1 MTKALEGIRIVDL
14 SQFEAGPSCTQLL
27 AWLGAEVIKV
37 EPLSGEA
44 NRLGLS
50 DRPGVDSWGF
60 LFFNANKKSLTL
72 NLKHPR
78 GRALL
83 DDLLRRADV
92 LVENFGPGTMERLGL
107 GWPAL
112 HALNPRLIAASIK
125 GFGSSGPYAAYKS
138 FEFVAQAMAGVMS
151 LNGHADGPPLKVPAG
166 LGDTGAGLHL
176 AVGILAAV
184 VQRQSTGLGQQV
196 EVAQQDAVANLTR
209 VHIREQYMNDEPVP
223 RRGNRQFGN
232 APVGAYRC
240 RPGGPNDYLFVHG
253 VLPEMFKALMRIVGR
268 PDLADDESLETRAGR
283 FARVD
288 EIDALI
294 EAWTLKHTKHEAME
308 ILAAAGVACGAV
320 LDSSELLASEHLRG
334 RGMVVD
340 LEHPDRG
347 RFPMLGNPVRL
358 SSSDT
363 EVRRAPLLG
372 EHTAE
377 VLGGLLGLSDAEVA
391 ELRKDGVVSRE
402 RAPR

>member
-1 MTKALEGIRIVDL
+1 MAMTKALTGIRIVDL
-14 SQFEAGPSCTQLL
+14 TQYEAGPSCTQLL

-37 EPLSGEA
+37 EPLAGEA
-44 NRLGLS
+44 NRIGLT

-78 GRALL
+78 GRAVL

-92 LVENFGPGTMERLGL
+92 VVENFGPGTMERLGL
-107 GWPAL
+107 GWEAL
-112 HALNPRLIAASIK
+112 RALNPRLIAASIK
-125 GFGSSGPYAAYKS
+125 GFGSSGPYAGYKS

-151 LNGHADGPPLKVPAG
+151 LNGEADGGPLKVPAG

-176 AVGILAAV
+176 AVGILAAIIH
-184 VQRQSTGLGQQV
+184 RQATGLGQQV
-196 EVAQQDAVANLTR
+196 EVAQQDAVANLIR
-209 VHIREQYMNDEPVP
+209 VHIREQYMNGEPVA

-232 APVGAYRC
+232 APVNAYRC

-253 VLPEMFKALMRIVGR
+253 VTPDMFQAVMRAIGR
-268 PDLADDESLETRAGR
+268 PDLADDPSLQTRAGR

-294 EAWTLKHTKHEAME
+294 EAWTGKHTKYEAME
-308 ILAAAGVACGAV
+308 ILAGAGVACGAV
-320 LDSSELLASEHLRG
+320 LDSAEVLSNEHLRE

-340 LEHPDRG
+340 LEHPERG
-347 RFPMLGNPVRL
+347 RFAMLGNPVRL
-358 SSSDT
+358 SASPT
-363 EVRRAPLLG
+363 EVQCAPRLG
-372 EHTAE
+372 EHTGE
-377 VLGGLLGLSDAEVA
+377 VLGRLLGLSAVEVA
-391 ELRKDGVVSRE
+391 QLKRE
-402 RAPR
+402 GAV

>member
-1 MTKALEGIRIVDL
+1 MAMTKALNGIRIVDL
-14 SQFEAGPSCTQLL
+14 SQYEAGPSCTQLL

-37 EPLSGEA
+37 EPLAGEA
-44 NRLGLS
+44 NRIGLT

-72 NLKHPR
+72 NLKHSR
-78 GRALL
+78 GRVVL

-92 LVENFGPGTMERLGL
+92 VVENFGPGTMERLGL
-107 GWPAL
+107 GWEAL

-125 GFGSSGPYAAYKS
+125 GFGSSGPYAGYKS

-151 LNGHADGPPLKVPAG
+151 LNGEAAGGPLKVPAG

-176 AVGILAAV
+176 AVGILAAIIH
-184 VQRQSTGLGQQV
+184 RQGTGLGQQV

-209 VHIREQYMNDEPVP
+209 IHIREQYMNGEPVA

-232 APVGAYRC
+232 APVNAYRC

-253 VLPEMFKALMRIVGR
+253 VIPEMFQAIMRTIGH
-268 PDLADDESLETRAGR
+268 PDLADDPSLQTRSGR

-288 EIDALI
+288 EIDGLI
-294 EAWTLKHTKHEAME
+294 EAWTQKHTKFEAME
-308 ILAAAGVACGAV
+308 ILAGAGVACGAV
-320 LDSSELLASEHLRG
+320 LDSAEVLSNEHLRS
-334 RGMVVD
+334 RGMVVE
-340 LEHPDRG
+340 LEHPERG

-358 SSSDT
+358 SASPT
-363 EVRRAPLLG
+363 EVHRAPLLG

-377 VLGGLLGLSDAEVA
+377 VLAGLLGLSPEEVA
-391 ELRKDGVVSRE
+391 QLKQDG
-402 RAPR
+402 AA

>member
-1 MTKALEGIRIVDL
+1 MAKALDGIRIVDL
-14 SQFEAGPSCTQLL
+14 TQYEAGPSCTQLL
-27 AWLGAEVIKV
+27 AWLGADVIKV
-37 EPLSGEA
+37 EPLAGEA

-50 DRPGVDSWGF
+50 DKPGVDSWGF
-60 LFFNANKKSLTL
+60 LFFNANKKSVTL
-72 NLKHPR
+72 NLKHAR

-83 DDLLRRADV
+83 DDLLRHADV
-92 LVENFGPGTMERLGL
+92 LTENFGPGVMERLGL
-107 GWPAL
+107 GWETL
-112 HALNPRLIAASIK
+112 HALNPKLIAASVK
-125 GFGSSGPYAAYKS
+125 GFGSTGPYAGYKS

-151 LNGHADGPPLKVPAG
+151 LNGEPDGPPLKVPAG

-176 AVGILAAV
+176 AVGILAALL
-184 VQRQSTGLGQQV
+184 QRQATGLGQQV

-209 VHIREQYMNDEPVP
+209 VHIREQYMNGEPVP

-232 APVGAYRC
+232 APVNAYRC

-253 VLPEMFKALMRIVGR
+253 VTPDMFQALMRAIGR
-268 PDLADDESLETRAGR
+268 PDLADDPALRTRAGR

-294 EAWTLKHTKHEAME
+294 EAWTGKHTKYEAME
-308 ILAAAGVACGAV
+308 ILAGAGVACGAV
-320 LDSSELLASEHLRG
+320 LDSAEVLSNEHLRG

-358 SSSDT
+358 SASPT

-377 VLGGLLGLSDAEVA
+377 VLGGLLGLSAD
-391 ELRKDGVVSRE
+391 ELARLKADGAV
-402 RAPR
+402 

>member
-1 MTKALEGIRIVDL
+1 MAKALGGIMIVDL
-14 SQFEAGPSCTQLL
+14 SQYEAGPSCTQLL

-37 EPLSGEA
+37 EPLAGEA
-44 NRLGLS
+44 NRLGLT
-50 DRPGVDSWGF
+50 DKPGVDSWGF
-60 LFFNANKKSLTL
+60 LFFNANKKSVTL
-72 NLKHPR
+72 NLKHAR
-78 GRALL
+78 GRAVL

-92 LVENFGPGTMERLGL
+92 LVENFGPGAMERLGL
-107 GWPAL
+107 GWEAL

-125 GFGSSGPYAAYKS
+125 GFGSSGPYAHYKS

-151 LNGHADGPPLKVPAG
+151 LNGAPDGPPLKVPAG
-166 LGDTGAGLHL
+166 LGDTGAGVHL
-176 AVGILAAV
+176 AVGILAAI
-184 VQRQSTGLGQQV
+184 VQRQSTGRGQQV

-209 VHIREQYMNDEPVP
+209 VHLREQYMNGEPVA

-232 APVGAYRC
+232 APVNTYRC

-253 VLPEMFKALMRIVGR
+253 VTPDMFQALMRTIGR
-268 PDLADDESLETRAGR
+268 PDLADDPSLGTRAGR
-283 FARVD
+283 YARVD

-294 EAWTLKHTKHEAME
+294 EAWTGKHTKYEAME
-308 ILAAAGVACGAV
+308 ILAGAGVACGAV
-320 LDSSELLASEHLRG
+320 LDSSELLANEHLRG

-358 SSSDT
+358 SDSPT

-377 VLGGLLGLSDAEVA
+377 VLGGLLGLSAEDLA
-391 ELRKDGVVSRE
+391 RLKQDG
-402 RAPR
+402 AA

>member
-1 MTKALEGIRIVDL
+1 MAKALDGIRIIDL
-14 SQFEAGPSCTQLL
+14 TQYEAGPSCTQLL

-37 EPLSGEA
+37 EPVAGEA

-50 DRPGVDSWGF
+50 DKPGVDSWGF
-60 LFFNANKKSLTL
+60 LFFNANKKSVTL

-78 GRALL
+78 GRAML

-92 LVENFGPGTMERLGL
+92 LVENFAPGAMERLGL
-107 GWPAL
+107 GWEAL
-112 HALNPRLIAASIK
+112 HALNPRLIAASVK
-125 GFGSSGPYAAYKS
+125 GFGSSGPYAGYKS

-151 LNGHADGPPLKVPAG
+151 LNGEPDGPPLKVPAG

-176 AVGILAAV
+176 GIGILAAI
-184 VQRQSTGLGQQV
+184 VQRQATGLGQQV
-196 EVAQQDAVANLTR
+196 EVAQQDAVANLIR
-209 VHIREQYMNDEPVP
+209 VHIREQYMNGEPVA
-223 RRGNRQFGN
+223 RRGNHQFGN
-232 APVGAYRC
+232 APVNAYRC

-253 VLPEMFKALMRIVGR
+253 VTPDMFQALMRTIGR
-268 PDLADDESLETRAGR
+268 PDLADDPTLATRAGR
-283 FARVD
+283 FARVG

-294 EAWTLKHTKHEAME
+294 EAWTGKHTKYEAMQ
-308 ILAAAGVACGAV
+308 ILAGAGVACGAV
-320 LDSSELLASEHLRG
+320 LDSREVLADEHLRA

-358 SSSDT
+358 SASPT

-377 VLGGLLGLSDAEVA
+377 VLGALLGLSSDDLAR
-391 ELRKDGVVSRE
+391 LRQDGAV
-402 RAPR
+402 

>member
-1 MTKALEGIRIVDL
+1 MAKALDGIRIIDL
-14 SQFEAGPSCTQLL
+14 TQYEAGPSCTQIL

-37 EPLSGEA
+37 EPLAGEA
-44 NRLGLS
+44 NRLGIS
-50 DRPGVDSWGF
+50 DKPGVDSWGF
-60 LFFNANKKSLTL
+60 LFFNANKKSVTL

-83 DDLLRRADV
+83 DDLLRQADV
-92 LVENFGPGTMERLGL
+92 LVENFGPGAMERLGL
-107 GWPAL
+107 GWEAL
-112 HALNPRLIAASIK
+112 HALNPRLIAASVK
-125 GFGSSGPYAAYKS
+125 GFGSSGPYAGYKS
-138 FEFVAQAMAGVMS
+138 FEFVAQAMGGVMS
-151 LNGHADGPPLKVPAG
+151 LNGEADGPPLKVPAG

-176 AVGILAAV
+176 GIGILAAI
-184 VQRQSTGLGQQV
+184 VQRQATGLGQQV

-209 VHIREQYMNDEPVP
+209 VHIREQYMNGEPVA

-232 APVGAYRC
+232 APVNAYRC

-253 VLPEMFKALMRIVGR
+253 VTPDMFQALMRTIGR
-268 PDLADDESLETRAGR
+268 PDLADDPTLQTRAAR

-294 EAWTLKHTKHEAME
+294 EAWTGKHTKHEAME
-308 ILAAAGVACGAV
+308 ILAGAGVACGAV
-320 LDSSELLASEHLRG
+320 LDSGEVLSNEHLRG

-358 SSSDT
+358 SASPTD
-363 EVRRAPLLG
+363 VQRAPLLG

-377 VLGGLLGLSDAEVA
+377 VLGSLLGLSAD
-391 ELRKDGVVSRE
+391 ELAQLKKDGAV
-402 RAPR
+402 

>member
-1 MTKALEGIRIVDL
+1 MAKALDGIRIIDL
-14 SQFEAGPSCTQLL
+14 TQYEAGPSCTQLL

-37 EPLSGEA
+37 EPRAGEA

-50 DRPGVDSWGF
+50 DKPGVDSWGF
-60 LFFNANKKSLTL
+60 LFFNANKKSVTL

-78 GRALL
+78 GRAML

-92 LVENFGPGTMERLGL
+92 LVENFAPGAMERLGL
-107 GWPAL
+107 GWAAL
-112 HALNPRLIAASIK
+112 HALNPRLIAASVK
-125 GFGSSGPYAAYKS
+125 GFGSSGPYSGYKS

-151 LNGHADGPPLKVPAG
+151 LNGEPDGPPLKVPAG

-176 AVGILAAV
+176 GIGILAAII
-184 VQRQSTGLGQQV
+184 QRQATGLGQQV
-196 EVAQQDAVANLTR
+196 EVAQQDAVANLIR
-209 VHIREQYMNDEPVP
+209 VHIREQYMNGEPVA
-223 RRGNRQFGN
+223 RRGNHQFGN
-232 APVGAYRC
+232 APVNAYRC

-253 VLPEMFKALMRIVGR
+253 VIPDMFQALMRTIGR
-268 PDLADDESLETRAGR
+268 PDLADDPTLATRAGR
-283 FARVD
+283 FARVE

-294 EAWTLKHTKHEAME
+294 EAWTGKHTKYEAMQ
-308 ILAAAGVACGAV
+308 ILAGAGVACGAV
-320 LDSSELLASEHLRG
+320 LDSGEVLADEHLRA

-358 SSSDT
+358 SASPT
-363 EVRRAPLLG
+363 EVRRAPMLG

-377 VLGGLLGLSDAEVA
+377 VLGALLGLSADDLAR
-391 ELRKDGVVSRE
+391 LRQDGAV
-402 RAPR
+402 

>member
-14 SQFEAGPSCTQLL
+14 TQYEAGPSCTQLL

-37 EPLSGEA
+37 EPLAGEA
-44 NRLGLS
+44 NRLALS

-78 GRALL
+78 GRAML

-92 LVENFGPGTMERLGL
+92 VVENFGPGTMERLGL
-107 GWPAL
+107 GWAEL

-125 GFGSSGPYAAYKS
+125 GFGSSGPYSGYKS

-151 LNGHADGPPLKVPAG
+151 LNGVPDGPPLKVPAG

-176 AVGILAAV
+176 AVGILAAIV
-184 VQRQSTGLGQQV
+184 HRQTTGQGQQV

-209 VHIREQYMNDEPVP
+209 VHIREQYMNNEPVP

-232 APVGAYRC
+232 APVNAYRC

-253 VLPEMFKALMRIVGR
+253 VVPEMFQALMRVIGR
-268 PDLADDESLETRAGR
+268 NDLAEDRTLTTRAGR

-288 EIDALI
+288 EIDGLI
-294 EAWTLKHTKHEAME
+294 EAWTQKHTKFEAME
-308 ILAAAGVACGAV
+308 ILAGAGVACGAV
-320 LDSSELLASEHLRG
+320 LDTAEVLSNEHLR
-334 RGMVVD
+334 RSGMVVD

-358 SSSDT
+358 SASPT
-363 EVRRAPLLG
+363 EVIRAPGLG

-377 VLGGLLGLSDAEVA
+377 VLSSLLGLSQDEIAQLKRDKAV
-391 ELRKDGVVSRE
+391 
-402 RAPR
+402 

>member
-1 MTKALEGIRIVDL
+1 MAKALDGIRIIDL
-14 SQFEAGPSCTQLL
+14 TQYEAGPSCTQLL

-37 EPLSGEA
+37 EPRAGEA

-50 DRPGVDSWGF
+50 DKPGVDSWGF
-60 LFFNANKKSLTL
+60 LFFNANKKSVTL

-78 GRALL
+78 GRAML

-92 LVENFGPGTMERLGL
+92 LVENFAPGAMERLGL
-107 GWPAL
+107 GWAAL
-112 HALNPRLIAASIK
+112 HALNPRLIAASVK
-125 GFGSSGPYAAYKS
+125 GFGSSGPYSGYKS

-151 LNGHADGPPLKVPAG
+151 LNGEPDGPPLKVPAG

-176 AVGILAAV
+176 GIGILAAII
-184 VQRQSTGLGQQV
+184 QRQATGLGQQV
-196 EVAQQDAVANLTR
+196 EVAQQDAVANLIR
-209 VHIREQYMNDEPVP
+209 VHIREQYMNGEPVA
-223 RRGNRQFGN
+223 RRGNHQFGN
-232 APVGAYRC
+232 APVNAYRC

-253 VLPEMFKALMRIVGR
+253 VIPDMFQALMRTIGR
-268 PDLADDESLETRAGR
+268 PDLADDPTLATRAGR
-283 FARVD
+283 FARVE

-294 EAWTLKHTKHEAME
+294 EAWTGKHTKYEAMQ
-308 ILAAAGVACGAV
+308 ILAGAGVACGAV
-320 LDSSELLASEHLRG
+320 LDSGEVLADEHLRA

-358 SSSDT
+358 SASPT

-377 VLGGLLGLSDAEVA
+377 VLGALLGLSSDDLAR
-391 ELRKDGVVSRE
+391 LRQDGAV
-402 RAPR
+402 

>member
-1 MTKALEGIRIVDL
+1 MAKALDGIRIIDL
-14 SQFEAGPSCTQLL
+14 TQYEAGPSCTQLL

-37 EPLSGEA
+37 EPRAGEA

-50 DRPGVDSWGF
+50 DKPGVDSWGF
-60 LFFNANKKSLTL
+60 LFFNANKKSVTL

-78 GRALL
+78 GRAML

-92 LVENFGPGTMERLGL
+92 LVENFAPGAMERLGL
-107 GWPAL
+107 GWAAL
-112 HALNPRLIAASIK
+112 HALNPRLIAASVK
-125 GFGSSGPYAAYKS
+125 GFGSSGPYSGYKS

-151 LNGHADGPPLKVPAG
+151 LNGEPDGPPLKVPAG

-176 AVGILAAV
+176 GIGILAAII
-184 VQRQSTGLGQQV
+184 QRQATGLGQQV
-196 EVAQQDAVANLTR
+196 EVAQQDAVANLIR
-209 VHIREQYMNDEPVP
+209 VHIREQYMNGEPVA
-223 RRGNRQFGN
+223 RRGNHQFGN
-232 APVGAYRC
+232 APVNAYRC

-253 VLPEMFKALMRIVGR
+253 VIPDMFQALMRTIGR
-268 PDLADDESLETRAGR
+268 PDLADDPTLATRAGR
-283 FARVD
+283 FARVE

-294 EAWTLKHTKHEAME
+294 EAWTGKHTKYEAMQ
-308 ILAAAGVACGAV
+308 ILAGAGVACGAV
-320 LDSSELLASEHLRG
+320 LDSGEVLADEHLRA

-358 SSSDT
+358 SASTT
-363 EVRRAPLLG
+363 EVRRAPMLG

-377 VLGGLLGLSDAEVA
+377 VLGALLGLSADDLAR
-391 ELRKDGVVSRE
+391 LRQDGAV
-402 RAPR
+402 